1 MFLKPG
7 QEGTSKSAR
16 SYDTTSD
23 TTSHGETMD
32 ERDQENLSVQTG
44 VKRGGWARISQQVS
58 DVAQG
63 FKHVPNAKRARVT
76 RSGIRSSE
84 YAKPRTTDLGQP
96 PNLLDRGAIS
106 NDGETVKS
114 TSQQPV
120 RQPLVLV
127 KLGVPKTSDDSP
139 AIEEAEPK
147 RAGLRPRVRQRI

>member
-1 MFLKPG
+1 M
-7 QEGTSKSAR
+7 
-16 SYDTTSD
+16 
-23 TTSHGETMD
+23 
-32 ERDQENLSVQTG
+32 
-44 VKRGGWARISQQVS
+44 
-58 DVAQG
+58 AQG

-120 RQPLVLV
+120 RQPSVLV
-127 KLGVPKTSDDSP
+127 KLGAPKTSEDSS
-139 AIEEAEPK
+139 AIEEVEPK
-147 RAGLRPRVRQRI
+147 RPGLRPRVRQRILALAVAGNAIST